1 MTTTPDQQPKRMKL
15 RYAGTCRTCVTPLPA
30 GTLAAYDRVSRL
42 VTCLACLRVLP
53 DPTAVAE
60 PPVPASASHPLG
72 EALSD
77 ECAAPGPDAEW
88 VDLAG
93 NVPGQA
99 VRALAE
105 AELAAMRGRSRLG
118 TVIARAFDVKTDE
131 RAWRVGADGEETV
144 GTRLDKL
151 GKHGW
156 QVLHSVPVGTGG
168 SDIDHVVIGP
178 GGVWTVNTKRHP
190 GKSIWVGRTT
200 VLVDGHRQPY
210 LRNSRHEAERAS
222 RLLTEACGFP
232 VPVKAALV
240 FLTGTLVPDVTVKQ
254 APDGVAIL
262 DRTGIP
268 RAFRRTKPTF
278 TDDQVATVFAQAR
291 RSTTWQ
297 TTGPDGSRSRHP

>member
-1 MTTTPDQQPKRMKL
+1 MTTAPDQQLKRMKL
-15 RYAGTCRTCVTPLPA
+15 RYAGTCRTCATPLPA
-30 GTLAAYDRVSRL
+30 GTLAIYDRASRL
-42 VTCLACLRVLP
+42 VTCLACLPVLAGP
-53 DPTAVAE
+53 ASAVAE
-60 PPVPASASHPLG
+60 PSGPPPVSPPAHATPREDCRRLDG
-72 EALSD
+72 D
-77 ECAAPGPDAEW
+77 W
-88 VDLAG
+88 VDLAA

-105 AELAAMRGRSRLG
+105 AELAAMRQRSRLG

-144 GTRLDKL
+144 GARLDKL
-151 GKHGW
+151 SKRGW
-156 QVLHSVPVGTGG
+156 HVLHSVPVGTRS

-190 GKSIWVGRTT
+190 SKSIWVGRAT

-240 FLTGTLVPDVTVKQ
+240 FLTGTLIPDVTIKQ

-262 DRTGIP
+262 DRTDIP
-268 RAFRRTKPTF
+268 RAFRRT
-278 TDDQVATVFAQAR
+278 
-291 RSTTWQ
+291 
-297 TTGPDGSRSRHP
+297 